1 MGTNEEGE
9 SDVTNRRSK
18 RRAQWAW
25 YLYDAGNSAYAAV
38 VLLAIYATYFKE
50 TVVGGALGSFYWGIA
65 VTSATAIVAVVAPI
79 LGAVSDVTGNKKRLL
94 LTFTVMACAFTASL
108 FFVTEGAV
116 ALGMALF
123 ILAEVGYRS
132 AQVFYNAFLPEI
144 ASERD
149 MGRVSGNGWAIGS
162 AGGVLCLLIVLAAV
176 KGVGGAL
183 VVRAALV
190 FTAVYFAAFTV
201 PFFRCVGERAERRR
215 LPRGRELVMLPLRR
229 LGETVRAARR
239 HREFGRFLLAF
250 LLYNEGILITL
261 SYGAI
266 LGATLFGLG
275 QEGIIVFMILVQVAS
290 IPGAFLPGVMIGRF
304 GVRNTLLASLGG
316 MVGAI
321 VWLFF
326 TRSALAF
333 YAIGVVAGFSLT
345 AVQSVS
351 RATVGLLAPAGRSAE
366 FYGFYA
372 VAGRT
377 SSAVGPAIFGA
388 IVFHVARSLE
398 RGGQMAALAEQAAH
412 RYALLSIV
420 GFLLVGA
427 ALLLTVATRAGRTA
441 KTVPSVAMREGEI
454 DG

>member
-1 MGTNEEGE
+1 
-9 SDVTNRRSK
+9 VTNGVSK

-38 VLLAIYATYFKE
+38 ILLAIYATYFKDA
-50 TVVGGALGSFYWGIA
+50 VVGGALGSFYWGIA
-65 VTSATAIVAVVAPI
+65 VTTATAIVAVIAPI
-79 LGAVSDVTGNKKRLL
+79 LGAVADISGNKKRLL
-94 LTFTVMACAFTASL
+94 LAFTVMACAFTASL
-108 FFVTEGAV
+108 FFVTEGAI

-144 ASERD
+144 ASENE
-149 MGRVSGNGWAIGS
+149 MGRISGNGWAIGS
-162 AGGVLCLLIVLAAV
+162 AGGVLCLAIVLVAV
-176 KGVGGAL
+176 RVVGGTI

-190 FTAVYFAAFTV
+190 FTALYFAAFAV
-201 PFFRCVGERAERRR
+201 PFFRRVAERAERRP
-215 LPRGRELVMLPLRR
+215 LPRGRELIALPIRR
-229 LGETVRAARR
+229 IAETIRAARH
-239 HREFGRFLLAF
+239 HREFGKFLVAF
-250 LLYNEGILITL
+250 LVYNEGILITL

-290 IPGAFLPGVMIGRF
+290 IPGAFVPGLMIGRF
-304 GVRNTLLASLGG
+304 GVRNTLLLSLAG
-316 MVGAI
+316 MVGAV

-333 YAIGVVAGFSLT
+333 YAIGIVAGFSLT

-351 RATVGLLAPAGRSAE
+351 RATVALLAPTGRSAE

-377 SSAVGPAIFGA
+377 SSAVGPAVFGA

-398 RGGQMAALAEQAAH
+398 RSGQTALLAEQAAH
-412 RYALLSIV
+412 RYALFAII

-427 ALLLTVATRAGRTA
+427 ALLLAVTARAGRA
-441 KTVPSVAMREGEI
+441 ADVDAPVVPQDEAIVS
-454 DG
+454 